1 MTNSL
6 LEKPKVEKNQSS
18 GSWLQQLLLIDTRTP
33 PKAPPTNL
41 ATRPQLALVPVAD
54 HEQPFV
60 MFWYPVHP
68 QHPIDYWLY
77 WEPNEVVPIWSL
89 HCILRRK
96 RNKSRL
102 LWSSRST
109 HSFLGDY
116 CSVCGIFLLPP
127 CIGCKNIALQD
138 GETLLVKVLLWAMQ
152 S

>member
-1 MTNSL
+1 MRIRSHNNMVLRLIFNFAFLLHLVYSAPLELTNSL
-6 LEKPKVEKNQSS
+6 LENQKVEKNHG

-77 WEPNEVVPIWSL
+77 
-89 HCILRRK
+89 
-96 RNKSRL
+96 
-102 LWSSRST
+102 
-109 HSFLGDY
+109 
-116 CSVCGIFLLPP
+116 
-127 CIGCKNIALQD
+127 
-138 GETLLVKVLLWAMQ
+138 
-152 S
+152 